1 MTLLYDEAAAQKSAK
16 LRKKLLIIYIAA
28 FAVVFVVEA
37 ALIIYHATNYYN
49 YAGITAIRTTVMVLG
64 GVFAAASCVYLCLPY
79 ARANNYDKFVRDA
92 INGEKIP
99 AEVTVISVDKTLT
112 VKYGVEYFKLNVLE
126 WSQSSDEYVRRT
138 VLVDNEKNDLEF
150 TGGEILNIET
160 YSNVLTAYKR
170 IAK

>member
-1 MTLLYDEAAAQKSAK
+1 M
-16 LRKKLLIIYIAA
+16 
-28 FAVVFVVEA
+28 F
-37 ALIIYHATNYYN
+37 
-49 YAGITAIRTTVMVLG
+49 
-64 GVFAAASCVYLCLPY
+64 

>member
-1 MTLLYDEAAAQKSAK
+1 M
-16 LRKKLLIIYIAA
+16 
-28 FAVVFVVEA
+28 F
-37 ALIIYHATNYYN
+37 
-49 YAGITAIRTTVMVLG
+49 
-64 GVFAAASCVYLCLPY
+64 

-99 AEVTVISVDKTLT
+99 AEVTDISVDKTLT